1 MSSRFISWCAIKKIS
16 QDRCQRR
23 PRRNTIYLVKTRAPN
38 TIPLFRPIISSIGT
52 YNYKLSKHLCSLLQ
66 PHIPSEHSVGDT
78 FTFVREIQSLSMQG
92 KYMVTFH
99 VESLF
104 TNIPLE
110 ESIDLA
116 VVYILQ
122 GIPNIKFTHDDL
134 KKLFFIATPQ
144 TYFLFDGSFYDPIN
158 SAFYGVAAATCLG

>member
-1 MSSRFISWCAIKKIS
+1 
-16 QDRCQRR
+16 
-23 PRRNTIYLVKTRAPN
+23 
-38 TIPLFRPIISSIGT
+38 
-52 YNYKLSKHLCSLLQ
+52 
-66 PHIPSEHSVGDT
+66 
-78 FTFVREIQSLSMQG
+78 MQG

-158 SAFYGVAAATCLG
+158 SAFYGVAAATCLGWFFLWGTMKWSDHTLSRWKSYSIDGTCMTLFVCSIRGLMPRYFLISSTPVVPTYDSQWKRNQIINCLF

>member
-1 MSSRFISWCAIKKIS
+1 
-16 QDRCQRR
+16 
-23 PRRNTIYLVKTRAPN
+23 
-38 TIPLFRPIISSIGT
+38 
-52 YNYKLSKHLCSLLQ
+52 
-66 PHIPSEHSVGDT
+66 
-78 FTFVREIQSLSMQG
+78 
-92 KYMVTFH
+92 MVTFH